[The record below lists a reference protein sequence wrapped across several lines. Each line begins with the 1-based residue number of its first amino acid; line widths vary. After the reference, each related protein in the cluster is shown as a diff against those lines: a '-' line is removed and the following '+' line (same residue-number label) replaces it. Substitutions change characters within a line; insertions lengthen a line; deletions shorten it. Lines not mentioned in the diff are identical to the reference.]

1 MRFIVAALLI
11 ANLAFYAWTQG
22 WLEDVVGVRAEAERE
37 PERLA
42 RQVHPEL
49 IHSLSP
55 AEVAASGAASG
66 MAAGGGQGDTG
77 RARQQRPACRPARS
91 RPPRSRR
98 PRPRWSRPCPHLPP
112 AAMPACTASGPASG

>member
-22 WLEDVVGVRAEAERE
+22 WLDDVVGVRAEAERE

-55 AEVAASGAASG
+55 AEVTSSSAASGLAASG
-66 MAAGGGQGDTG
+66 GLGDPG
-77 RARQQRPACRPARS
+77 SQKGEPATACLQAVPFTPA
-91 RPPRSRR
+91 
-98 PRPRWSRPCPHLPP
+98 
-112 AAMPACTASGPASG
+112 